1 MSESF
6 IQVNKEC
13 FHFSWLSPIAAVGSF
28 HAGCSQHEHMGGVRM
43 CATGIKHSYV
53 LYHSSFFWYLHEH
66 RHVHSLK
73 IRQCATHSVDNST
86 ERARERGVGAYWK
99 LQLERGQFLHL
110 LIAKLKLGDDFKN
123 DWWTKNMNRSH
134 PPKKKIK
141 REKIKCLFTLIGSVN
156 FLWLWMNLIEWKQ

>member
-1 MSESF
+1 
-6 IQVNKEC
+6 
-13 FHFSWLSPIAAVGSF
+13 
-28 HAGCSQHEHMGGVRM
+28 M
-43 CATGIKHSYV
+43 CATGIKQSLV
-53 LYHSSFFWYLHEH
+53 LYHNSFFWYLHEH

-110 LIAKLKLGDDFKN
+110 LVAKLKIGDDFKN

-134 PPKKKIK
+134 PKKNKIK
-141 REKIKCLFTLIGSVN
+141 TEKIKCLFTLIGSVN
-156 FLWLWMNLIEWKQ
+156 FYDFEWILLSENSKNKIKCYKRFQKHQSITSIKKHKNGILTDWTQSRII

>member
-1 MSESF
+1 
-6 IQVNKEC
+6 
-13 FHFSWLSPIAAVGSF
+13 
-28 HAGCSQHEHMGGVRM
+28 M

-53 LYHSSFFWYLHEH
+53 LYHSSFSWYLHEH

-110 LIAKLKLGDDFKN
+110 LIAKLKIGNDFKN
-123 DWWTKNMNRSH
+123 NWWTKNMNRSH
-134 PPKKKIK
+134 PHPKKIK
-141 REKIKCLFTLIGSVN
+141 TRKNKMSVYTHRKCSFFMTLNESYWVKTVKIKLSATNVFKNISLSPLLKNTKMAFWQIGHN
-156 FLWLWMNLIEWKQ
+156 HQ